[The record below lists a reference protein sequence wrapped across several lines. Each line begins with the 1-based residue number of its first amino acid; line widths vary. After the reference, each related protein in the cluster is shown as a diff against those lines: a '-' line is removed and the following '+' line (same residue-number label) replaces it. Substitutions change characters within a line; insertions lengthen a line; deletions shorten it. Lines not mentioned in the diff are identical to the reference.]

1 MSEARQDQLYMG
13 YEVVIG
19 LEVHTHLRTQ
29 SKLFSPAPVA
39 YGDAPNNNTHPIDLA
54 LPGVLPVLNH
64 AVIELAI
71 RLGLAT
77 HSTVNSRSVFSRK
90 NYFYPDL
97 PKGYQISQYEE
108 PTVSD
113 GWLEIEVDTGKGK
126 KKGKKKGGAAEV
138 VKKRIGI
145 TRAHLEEDA
154 GKSIHDP
161 THAGSDTLVDLNRA
175 GVPLLEIVSEPD
187 LRSAAEA
194 SAYLKKL
201 RAILRYIGVSDADME
216 KGQFRC
222 DANVSLR
229 RPGQPLGTRTEIKNL
244 NSFAFV
250 EAAIHAEV
258 ERQAEV
264 LDDGD
269 EVVQATMAFDPATG
283 HTSVMR
289 LKENADDYRY
299 FDDPDLIPLH
309 ISEADI
315 EAVRAQL
322 PELPDEKR
330 DRFVSEYALSESDAT
345 TLTQSRALA
354 QFFEDATAIHPQARS
369 IANWI
374 LRDVLQSLS
383 EGDRGIEDLALTP
396 ETLAALVAL
405 VDSGRLTARSGRE
418 IYGVLAESGG
428 DPEAIMAER
437 GLESVQDTG
446 LIEGVA
452 REVIANNPDSVD
464 KYREGDAKVLNFLMG
479 QVMKA
484 TQGKASP
491 ADVKQ
496 ILERELAAQ

>member
-1 MSEARQDQLYMG
+1 MG

-39 YGDAPNNNTHPIDLA
+39 YGDDPNHDTHPIDLA
-54 LPGVLPVLNH
+54 LPGVLPVLNR

-77 HSTVNSRSVFSRK
+77 NSTINHRSVFSRK

-113 GWLEIEVDTGKGK
+113 GWLEIDVPIEGAGGKNRK
-126 KKGKKKGGAAEV
+126 KKQTEA

-161 THAGSDTLVDLNRA
+161 NHAGSDTLVDLNRA

-187 LRSAAEA
+187 LRSASQA
-194 SAYLKKL
+194 SAYLRKL

-229 RPGQPLGTRTEIKNL
+229 RPGAELGTRTETKNL

-250 EAAIHAEV
+250 EAAIHAEI

-264 LDDGD
+264 LDDGG
-269 EVVQATMAFDPATG
+269 EVVQATMSFDPATG
-283 HTSVMR
+283 RTSVMR

-299 FDDPDLIPLH
+299 FDDPDLIPLQ
-309 ISEADI
+309 ISDEDI
-315 EAVRAQL
+315 EAVRGRL
-322 PELPDEKR
+322 PELPDQKR
-330 DRFVSEYALSESDAT
+330 DRFERDLDLGSSDAT
-345 TLTQSRALA
+345 TLTQSLALA
-354 QFFEDATAIHPQARS
+354 EFFEATIAIYDAPKT

-374 LRDVLQSLS
+374 LRDVLQTLGES
-383 EGDRGIEDLALTP
+383 DAGIEALGLVP
-396 ETLAALVAL
+396 ENFAALVKL
-405 VDSGRLTARSGRE
+405 VDSGRLTVKNGRE
-418 IYGVLAESGG
+418 IFALLAESGG
-428 DPEAIMAER
+428 DPEAIMLER
-437 GLESVQDTG
+437 GLESVQDSG

-452 REVIANNPDSVD
+452 KEVIANNPDSVA

-496 ILERELAAQ
+496 ILERELEDS